1 MKSSMIKFVAPL
13 SPVTFKRPMQHNRTR
28 YNDPTYSEFKAAF
41 GLFARRAMNGRP
53 PLIGQIALTAAF
65 YRRKPKNLIARN
77 WGDLDN
83 LLKAILDAMNG
94 ICFIDDSQIV
104 ELHAQKFFGAPRIE
118 IEMEAEA

>member
-1 MKSSMIKFVAPL
+1 MIKFTAPL
-13 SPVTFKRPMQHNRTR
+13 SPVTFKRPMQHQRTR
-28 YNDPTYSEFKAAF
+28 YNDPTYTEFKAAF

-53 PLIGQIALTAAF
+53 PLIGYVTLTANF
-65 YRRKPKNLIARN
+65 YRRKPKSFSARN

-104 ELHAQKFFGAPRIE
+104 ELHARKCFGDPRIE
-118 IEMEAEA
+118 VEMEAEA